1 MSEYTEVEQPFL
13 AQLAAQGWTVIDQ
26 GAHLS
31 QDPTPSLRSSFRPWW
46 LPGVFRAAVGAIN
59 TLAVG
64 PEKGTPWL
72 TARQLDDLESQL
84 FRRPQRPLLES
95 NQAVHELL
103 LKAQVDVN
111 EATGAADPVVRLIDF
126 HHPERNQFHAVNQ
139 FRIATPGRGR
149 EFIVPDIVLFVNGIP
164 LAVIECKKGSATCAN
179 PMQEAFVQLR
189 RYMDQRVDQRVAPG
203 MDQRAAVAASGLKEG
218 EPRLFHTNLL
228 LVRTCGLE
236 ADCGN
241 ISSGEE
247 HFHAWKTLYPDNDPA
262 DDGRPAPLAAQ
273 QQLVAGM
280 LTRANLLQILRTCT
294 VFMDTDAGTRVKVVC
309 RYQQF
314 RAANKIV
321 QRLRSGAMPLE
332 RSGVVWHTQGSGK
345 SLTMVFV
352 ARMLRASTDL
362 NDFKIVLVN
371 DRQDLEAQLGATA
384 TLIGG
389 RVNVIGSTH
398 ELREHLASDSSDLN
412 MVMVHKFHERDQV
425 LSLRVAEALGT
436 YRAMPAAQTFGV
448 VNASA
453 RIVLM
458 IDEAHR
464 TQSSDLS
471 ENLFAA
477 FPNATR
483 LAFTG
488 TPLLTDRHGEHKT
501 HKRFG
506 AAIDTYRLLDAVND
520 GATLQIL
527 YEGRTADSALNE
539 KHAFDEKFEDLFRD
553 RSDEEL
559 AAIRRKYG
567 ATGDILEAKARID
580 AIARDLVRHYVDN
593 ILPNG
598 FKAQVVCHSKLAC
611 VRYQE
616 AIERAIAERVAQEQ
630 VRALPDAPL
639 LRQLRFL
646 KTAVIV
652 SSDGTNEAAYI
663 TQARKQAARLNAV
676 ENFCKGFDRDA
687 PDQANTGVAFL
698 IVCDMLLTGFDAP
711 IEQVMYIHK
720 RLREHTLL
728 QAIARTNRVK
738 RGKHRGYVV
747 DYIGLANHL
756 TEALTLYT
764 ATDEL
769 QELHDGLKNISTE
782 LPVLEERFQRLLQ
795 HFEAR
800 GVAGIR
806 AFIHGHERGQT
817 QGQTQGPERD
827 AQAHLER
834 DAAVVHAAVKAL
846 ADERYRADFE
856 VYLKKFL
863 LSLEIILP
871 HASAQPFRVPAKR
884 FGYILQ
890 VAKERYKDSSL
901 QLGDAGA
908 KVKALIN
915 EHLISLGINPKVP
928 PVELLAEDFLLRL
941 QQHAQHAGG
950 NGEAKASEMEHAIRK
965 HCTVHHDEDPAFFE
979 KLSEKVDALIA
990 RHHDEWDVLVEH
1002 LGALR
1007 VEVIAGRKQGV
1018 EGLGHEASAF
1028 YEHIAQVGFG
1038 SADVPPSDR
1047 PAFKLLMAQIVELLQ
1062 ATIGGIDFWH
1072 SPDKQKRLRGDIK
1085 TAIGRAKVVALLPQR
1100 ERVAVEVMKLAKN
1113 RRDQLLNACG
1123 NGKA

>member
-13 AQLAAQGWTVIDQ
+13 AQLADQGWTVIDQ
-26 GAHLS
+26 GTLLP
-31 QDPTPSLRSSFRPWW
+31 QDAAPSLRSSFRSWW
-46 LPGVFRAAVGAIN
+46 LPGVFREAVAAIN
-59 TLAVG
+59 TLADG
-64 PEKGTPWL
+64 PDGGRPWL
-72 TARQLDDLESQL
+72 TARQLDELESQL
-84 FRRPQRPLLES
+84 FRQPQRTLLEA
-95 NQAVHELL
+95 NQAVFELL

-111 EATGAADPVVRLIDF
+111 ERTGEADPVVRLIDF
-126 HHPERNQFHAVNQ
+126 HHPERNRFHAINQ

-149 EFIVPDIVLFVNGIP
+149 DFIVPDIVLFVNGIP
-164 LAVIECKKGSATCAN
+164 LAVVECKKGSATCAN
-179 PMQEAFVQLR
+179 PMQEAYVQLK
-189 RYMDQRVDQRVAPG
+189 RYMDQRAET
-203 MDQRAAVAASGLKEG
+203 AASGLKEG
-218 EPRLFHTNLL
+218 EPRLFHANLL
-228 LVRTCGLE
+228 LIRSCGLE
-236 ADCGN
+236 ADYGS
-241 ISSGEE
+241 ISSLEE
-247 HFHAWKTLYPDNDPA
+247 HFYAWKTLYPA
-262 DDGRPAPLAAQ
+262 DDAGRAGLNAQ

-280 LTRANLLQILRTCT
+280 LTRANLLQMLRSCT

-321 QRLRSGAMPLE
+321 HRLRTGQSALA

-352 ARMLRASTDL
+352 ACMLRASTDL

-371 DRQDLEAQLGATA
+371 DRQDLEEQLGKTA

-389 RVNVIGSTH
+389 RVNVVGSTQA
-398 ELREHLASDSSDLN
+398 LRQHLATDSSDLN
-412 MVMVHKFHERDQV
+412 MVMVHKFQERDQV
-425 LSLRVAEALGT
+425 LSNTVAEALGT
-436 YRAMPAAQTFGV
+436 YRAMPAGKTFGV
-448 VNASA
+448 VNTSD

-464 TQSSDLS
+464 TQGSDLG
-471 ENLFAA
+471 ENLFEA

-488 TPLLTDRHGEHKT
+488 TPLITERHGERKT

-506 AAIDTYRLLDAVND
+506 DYIDTYRLLDAVND

-559 AAIRRKYG
+559 AAIRKKYG

-580 AIARDLVRHYVDN
+580 AISRDLVRHYVDN

-616 AIERAIAERVAQEQ
+616 GISAAIAEQVAQEQ
-630 VRALPDAPL
+630 GRPAPDVEL
-639 LRQLRFL
+639 LRKLNFL
-646 KTAVIV
+646 KAVVVV

-663 TQARKQAARLNAV
+663 TMARKQAARLNAV
-676 ENFCKGFDRDA
+676 ESFCKGFDLDDA
-687 PDQANTGVAFL
+687 DKLNTGVAFL

-711 IEQVMYIHK
+711 IEQVMYIDK

-738 RGKHRGYVV
+738 RGKQRGYVV

-769 QELHDGLKNISTE
+769 QELHDGLKNLTTE
-782 LPVLEERFQRLLQ
+782 LPVLEERYQRLLQ
-795 HFEAR
+795 HFDGK
-800 GVAGIR
+800 GVAGIK
-806 AFIHGHERGQT
+806 AFVEGQA
-817 QGQTQGPERD
+817 GGGLAALP
-827 AQAHLER
+827 L

-863 LSLEIILP
+863 MSLDIILP

-884 FGYILQ
+884 FGYLLQ
-890 VAKERYKDSSL
+890 VAKERYKDTSL
-901 QLGDAGA
+901 NLGNAGE

-928 PVELLAEDFLLRL
+928 PVELLSEDFLQRL
-941 QQHAQHAGG
+941 QQHAGG
-950 NGEAKASEMEHAIRK
+950 NDEAKASEMEHAIRK
-965 HCTVHHDEDPAFFE
+965 HCTVHHDEDPAFYL
-979 KLSEKVDALIA
+979 KLSEKVDALIE
-990 RHHDEWDVLVEH
+990 RHHDEWDVLVEK
-1002 LGALR
+1002 LYGLRGEAL
-1007 VEVIAGRKQGV
+1007 AGRTQGV
-1018 EGLGHEASAF
+1018 DGLGREASAF
-1028 YEHIAQVGFG
+1028 YEHIERVGFG
-1038 SADVPPSDR
+1038 DAGVPPGDLL
-1047 PAFKLLMAQIVELLQ
+1047 AFKLLMAQIVGLLQ
-1062 ATIGGIDFWH
+1062 ETIGSIDFWQ
-1072 SPDKQKRLRGDIK
+1072 SSDKQKRLRGDIK
-1085 TAIGRAKVVALLPQR
+1085 TTVARAKIDALLAQR
-1100 ERVAVEVMKLAKN
+1100 ERVAVEVLKLAKN
-1113 RRDQLLNACG
+1113 RHDELLRPAG
-1123 NGKA
+1123 PGPSSA